1 MTWNDRVSFVLTE
14 NLAVKRVA
22 PLDVIKE
29 QADGTLHDEAE
40 RFDADF
46 ALMAGELAGL
56 LRDLTDALG
65 GERKADGSAA
75 SQPEVRKAA

>member
-1 MTWNDRVSFVLTE
+1 MLTE

-56 LRDLTDALG
+56 LGDLTDALG
-65 GERKADGSAA
+65 GERKADGGA